1 MQLEHGK
8 ASFLRTAGET
18 LQGEG
23 LRGFFKGL
31 ASPVLGVTPYC
42 TLVFTVN
49 EAIKKELG
57 NHYERM
63 SEENKSFISG
73 SIAGGVSLIVYNP
86 FELLKVR
93 AQVNRVDSIK
103 YREEIPKLIR
113 GEGYAGLY
121 KGFGALLLRDV
132 PGWGVYFWCYEYLK
146 CFMGIPEAK
155 KNGT

>member
-1 MQLEHGK
+1 MQLEQGR
-8 ASFLRTAGET
+8 ASLLRTAAET
-18 LQGEG
+18 VQGEG
-23 LRGFFKGL
+23 MRGLYKGL
-31 ASPVLGVTPYC
+31 MAPVLGVTPYC

-57 NHYERM
+57 NHYEM
-63 SEENKSFISG
+63 SDQDKSFISG
-73 SIAGGVSLIVYNP
+73 SIAGGVSLVVYNP

-93 AQVNRVDSIK
+93 AQVNRVDTIR
-103 YREEIPKLIR
+103 YREKIPELIR

-146 CFMGIPEAK
+146 
-155 KNGT
+155 T